1 MLHCVLYV
9 FLGGTAMINSG
20 CALEDEYV
28 LVDKVQYVSEPAPD
42 YPISGY
48 KTYYSTPS
56 IIWNSPPPK
65 VKPYYPYRVRTHYYY
80 PRGYYG
86 YYPKRRYRSYYPR
99 KRYRPHARKVKVVKP
114 YSYKKSKKNKKYNKK
129 KSK

>member
-28 LVDKVQYVSEPAPD
+28 LVDKIQYVSEPPPD

-48 KTYYSTPS
+48 KVYYSTPS
-56 IIWNSPPPK
+56 IVWNSPPTK
-65 VKPYYPYRVRTHYYY
+65 VKSYHSSRVRTHYYY

-86 YYPKRRYRSYYPR
+86 YYPKRRHRRYYPR
-99 KRYRPHARKVKVVKP
+99 KRYRPHTKKVKMVKP
-114 YSYKKSKKNKKYNKK
+114 HSYKKQNKKYKK
-129 KSK
+129 KRRK